1 MDYDYCALSG
11 LIENP
16 ANRVNKG
23 TRCCSKLDSKI
34 SQTARTKRILIV
46 IIIII
51 TIIIVIIIIIIIM
64 MRSGRGLLNMT
75 QFESSRRLEEAI
87 ELEPGVEYSVRV
99 ITR

>member
-1 MDYDYCALSG
+1 M
-11 LIENP
+11 
-16 ANRVNKG
+16 
-23 TRCCSKLDSKI
+23 
-34 SQTARTKRILIV
+34 
-46 IIIII
+46 
-51 TIIIVIIIIIIIM
+51 IM